1 MGGISKEIKKEDARV
16 NEETGTEQRIEET
29 VEQSM
34 EEAAQKGEQAAA
46 PIQDAALAVQEETGS
61 MQQEAAR
68 QEDAQGA
75 QEEAPGEGQAVDEVN
90 QNILAMVQETRSGAG
105 MKKKGENGEGDKY
118 FDKLPVDRGG
128 YKSVSVQDKDASE
141 LKEKVGE
148 RREGSLYQAVLVSK
162 LLKENKSNPMASG
175 IFSRAVN
182 SSKWATV
189 ADINAGVTGFN
200 GLLSTFDKNAK
211 SQSVYKAVGL
221 VTNFVTLISSIR
233 NFYTKLRKLQ
243 FKKSGQAWFENAFLG
258 IGMLGDFAL
267 AFAKAVAIAKTIS
280 SYAHVNLPILNK
292 VSNWMFLASGTSQAI
307 SLLNVSR
314 GLAKGWKGINLL
326 EMRKAQLWPKA
337 KEAVHEILGKRG
349 QPSQEGEALA
359 EEASEGTDS
368 LEEVMEGAGS
378 TEEAPGDK
386 ADGLEEPEGSQGK
399 EEEDQEG
406 RAKQGEGEGQKAAPD
421 PKAAAK
427 AKAAQKKKDA
437 QKADARLAK
446 AQRALEALQKHPE
459 DGTGDSNTEKRK
471 DDLIAYIGLSKRI
484 KKQKHDEAEMAASAV
499 NCAVG
504 LCTSIISGGK
514 FVTSQGAARTRSDG
528 WGKASQAVGGASL
541 VMGAAAN
548 LTTMGSSTV
557 RLGSRLTNGADDRSE
572 AVKER
577 LYEKIETLGKNEY
590 GLKFLEE
597 ALANEFNLPPSD
609 NPAITK
615 EDDEIKSDLKRKA
628 NAALQLYAGTDGMMQ
643 MMGVP
648 QGQLVKARKL
658 EDFKNIL
665 ASGLV

>member
-1 MGGISKEIKKEDARV
+1 MGGIPKEIKKDDTRV
-16 NEETGTEQRIEET
+16 ETGTGTDQRIEET
-29 VEQSM
+29 LEQSM
-34 EEAAQKGEQAAA
+34 EDAAQEGEQAAA

-61 MQQEAAR
+61 MQQQEAAR

-75 QEEAPGEGQAVDEVN
+75 QEEAPGESQAVDEVN
-90 QNILAMVQETRSGAG
+90 QNLLTMVQETRSGTG
-105 MKKKGENGEGDKY
+105 MKKKGEDGEGDKY

-128 YKSVSVQDKDASE
+128 YESVSVGDENASE
-141 LKEKVGE
+141 LKKKVGE

-189 ADINAGVTGFN
+189 ADINAGVTGFT

-233 NFYTKLRKLQ
+233 NFYTKLKKLQ

-349 QPSQEGEALA
+349 QQSLEGDVLA
-359 EEASEGTDS
+359 EEASEEGTDS
-368 LEEVMEGAGS
+368 LEEVVESSES
-378 TEEAPGDK
+378 TEEALEDK
-386 ADGLEEPEGSQGK
+386 ADSQEGSEGSQGK
-399 EEEDQEG
+399 EEEAPEG
-406 RAKQGEGEGQKAAPD
+406 RTKQGEGEGQKAAAGNGQGAAPD
-421 PKAAAK
+421 AKAAAK
-427 AKAAQKKKDA
+427 AMAAQKKKDA
-437 QKADARLAK
+437 QKADVRLAK
-446 AQRALEALQKHPE
+446 AQRALEALQ
-459 DGTGDSNTEKRK
+459 D
-471 DDLIAYIGLSKRI
+471 
-484 KKQKHDEAEMAASAV
+484 
-499 NCAVG
+499 
-504 LCTSIISGGK
+504 
-514 FVTSQGAARTRSDG
+514 VT
-528 WGKASQAVGGASL
+528 
-541 VMGAAAN
+541 
-548 LTTMGSSTV
+548 
-557 RLGSRLTNGADDRSE
+557 
-572 AVKER
+572 
-577 LYEKIETLGKNEY
+577 
-590 GLKFLEE
+590 
-597 ALANEFNLPPSD
+597 
-609 NPAITK
+609 
-615 EDDEIKSDLKRKA
+615 
-628 NAALQLYAGTDGMMQ
+628 
-643 MMGVP
+643 
-648 QGQLVKARKL
+648 
-658 EDFKNIL
+658 
-665 ASGLV
+665 